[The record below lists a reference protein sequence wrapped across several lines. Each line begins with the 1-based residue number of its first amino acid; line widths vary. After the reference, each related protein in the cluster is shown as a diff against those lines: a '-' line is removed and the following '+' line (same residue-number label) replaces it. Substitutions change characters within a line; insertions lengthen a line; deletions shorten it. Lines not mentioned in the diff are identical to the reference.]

1 MDNHRDS
8 AKPVLSVRG
17 LHVVYQSAR
26 GPVQAVRDVSFDLMP
41 GETLAVIGESGCGK
55 TTLAL
60 SLVRLLPKAARVTS
74 GTIQF
79 NKPEGPVDVLALSNE
94 RLRQFR
100 WRDCA
105 MVFQSALNALNPV
118 IKISSMVQDTARA
131 HGETDTKKIAL
142 RAMDLFAAV
151 RLDPER
157 VYNAYPHELSGGMRQ
172 RVLIALGVLLK
183 PQVVIMDEPTTA
195 LDVLTQRTVIEVL
208 KQLREQMNFS
218 LIFISH
224 DLSMAAELA
233 TRIMTMYAGS
243 AVELGTVADAFYSPM
258 HPYTLGLLHA
268 APTLH
273 GSPDMLASIPG
284 SPPNLIA
291 LPTGCTFHARC
302 PYATEKCTTSVP
314 PFAEHAPDH
323 RSACHYWGKPLDA
336 RRAERAAFEAE
347 SADLAARAAAAG
359 GQP

>member
-1 MDNHRDS
+1 MDYSNQ
-8 AKPVLSVRG
+8 PVLSVRD
-17 LHVVYQSAR
+17 LSVVYRSAR

-60 SLVRLLPKAARVTS
+60 ALVRLLPKAARVTKGS
-74 GTIQF
+74 VQF
-79 NKPEGPVDVLALSNE
+79 FRPDHSAIDVLALSNAQ
-94 RLRQFR
+94 LRQFR

-118 IKISSMVQDTARA
+118 LKISSMVQDTARA
-131 HGETDTKKIAL
+131 HGETDTRKVAQ
-142 RAMDLFAAV
+142 RAMDLFEAV
-151 RLDPER
+151 RMDPER

-172 RVLIALGVLLK
+172 RVLIALGVLLQ

-208 KQLREQMNFS
+208 KQLRAQMNFS

-243 AVELGTVADAFYSPM
+243 AVELGSVNDAFYEPM
-258 HPYTLGLLHA
+258 HPYTLGLLRA

-273 GSPDMLASIPG
+273 GAPETLASIPG
-284 SPPNLIA
+284 SPPNLIT

-302 PYATEKCTTSVP
+302 PFATEKCGTDVP
-314 PFAEHAPDH
+314 PFTDRGGGHF
-323 RSACHYWGKPLDA
+323 SACHYPDKPLAD
-336 RRAERAAFEAE
+336 RRAQRAAFEAE
-347 SADLAARAAAAG
+347 GGRA
-359 GQP
+359 